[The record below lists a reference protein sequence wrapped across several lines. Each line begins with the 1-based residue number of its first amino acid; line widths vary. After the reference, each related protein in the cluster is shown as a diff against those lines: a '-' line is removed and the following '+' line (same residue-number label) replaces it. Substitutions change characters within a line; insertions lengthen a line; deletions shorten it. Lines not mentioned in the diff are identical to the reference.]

1 MASSARPSLYGSH
14 RCCSRKTSYC
24 SFSSSFIYS
33 PLLVTSE
40 SENDAVHHKRYHLT
54 GNILNEASGSGLW
67 PKSYSISVGEGG
79 LLCTSQM
86 SNRQLLWAN
95 SPPLWHLTLTVY
107 KRSQWRW
114 TVHSAD
120 NKIIISLYPCK
131 KRLWERGIE
140 EDYGMPLL
148 PLWNLLIG
156 PNLSPSTQN
165 EVAYSP
171 NS

>member
-86 SNRQLLWAN
+86 SNRQLHWAN

-120 NKIIISLYPCK
+120 NKIIICLYPCEK
-131 KRLWERGIE
+131 ETVGERNWRGLWDAIIAAVESLNWPQFI
-140 EDYGMPLL
+140 
-148 PLWNLLIG
+148 
-156 PNLSPSTQN
+156 TQHTKW
-165 EVAYSP
+165 SCLFP
-171 NS
+171 